1 MDSLEKSVEREVA
14 ELFEKRFGNIS
25 LYAVIMFTL
34 AVAILWTGVETTAQ
48 VQTYYQDYRELQ
60 ELKKELRILEIEHQR
75 LLIEQQTFS
84 ATPQI
89 AARAV
94 SELRMFSPRV
104 KDTLVLQPQELDA
117 TELYLNN
124 PALAASTIAV
134 ETEVKQNTAAN
145 TLTDKLKNTLKHN
158 VDDIDGQTVETE
170 TEHLETEHL
179 VETAKPEDNININN
193 EQANTQPSV
202 TSQQSDRSVAVEE

>member
-134 ETEVKQNTAAN
+134 ETEVKQNTAN

-170 TEHLETEHL
+170 TEHL

-193 EQANTQPSV
+193 EQANTQPNV

>member
-134 ETEVKQNTAAN
+134 ETEVKQNTAN

-170 TEHLETEHL
+170 TEHLETE
-179 VETAKPEDNININN
+179 
-193 EQANTQPSV
+193 
-202 TSQQSDRSVAVEE
+202 QQSDRSVAVEE

>member
-34 AVAILWTGVETTAQ
+34 AIAILWTGVETTAQ

>member
-25 LYAVIMFTL
+25 LYAVIMFAL

-124 PALAASTIAV
+124 PAMASASTVAVPTNDGVDADNQTTVTNALTKKLKNTLIQDTDGQTAESEIAV
-134 ETEVKQNTAAN
+134 ETE
-145 TLTDKLKNTLKHN
+145 
-158 VDDIDGQTVETE
+158 IETE
-170 TEHLETEHL
+170 
-179 VETAKPEDNININN
+179 
-193 EQANTQPSV
+193 NTV
-202 TSQQSDRSVAVEE
+202 VEE